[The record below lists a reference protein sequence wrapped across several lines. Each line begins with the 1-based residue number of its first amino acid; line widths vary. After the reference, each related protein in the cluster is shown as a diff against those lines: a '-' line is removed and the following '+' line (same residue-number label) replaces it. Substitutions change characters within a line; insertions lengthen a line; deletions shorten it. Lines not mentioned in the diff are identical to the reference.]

1 MDLISIV
8 LVCGL
13 FAGGINQLV
22 IIYSRPSRRSSI
34 RKIHRKGKQT
44 RKEVDKVSD
53 RHLRNVSR
61 LYDD

>member
-34 RKIHRKGKQT
+34 RKIHHKGKQT
-44 RKEVDKVSD
+44 RKAVDKVSEK
-53 RHLRNVSR
+53 HLRNVSR